1 MSTIIPMTEKALPAA
16 CFVFKHSTTCG
27 VSAGAAREVRAM
39 TTELPIYWINV
50 REQRELSNWVAE
62 TYAVAHESPQ
72 LILIRDGTP
81 QKVWNHYDVHRS
93 NVTA

>member
-1 MSTIIPMTEKALPAA
+1 MKEKVLPES
-16 CFVFKHSTTCG
+16 CFIFKHSTTCG

-39 TTELPIYWINV
+39 ETDIPIFWINV
-50 REQRELSNWVAE
+50 REQRELSNWIVE

-81 QKVWNHYDVHRS
+81 QQVWNHYDVQRA
-93 NVTA
+93 NVRA

>member
-1 MSTIIPMTEKALPAA
+1 
-16 CFVFKHSTTCG
+16 
-27 VSAGAAREVRAM
+27 M

-50 REQRELSNWVAE
+50 REQRELSSWVAE

-72 LILIRDGTP
+72 LLLIHDGKL
-81 QKVWNHYDVHRS
+81 QKAWDHYDVHRS